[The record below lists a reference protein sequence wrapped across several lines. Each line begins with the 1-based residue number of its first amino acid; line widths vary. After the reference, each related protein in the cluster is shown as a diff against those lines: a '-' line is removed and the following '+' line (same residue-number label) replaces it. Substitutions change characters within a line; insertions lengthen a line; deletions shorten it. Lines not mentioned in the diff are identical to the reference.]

1 MFSIFRCVAHGTNR
15 GLHLIR
21 ISMEFLLFALLNLLS
36 IKHNNGMPRR
46 CSGHMKL
53 ISTEM
58 HVMFIKLSNTFMI
71 NKYVRLVYFSKANND
86 VLTNVKHF
94 FDESVG
100 LARSNTFFFCAY
112 WFLTTKMQD
121 EYQPTGLRPSGL
133 YLSLG
138 FIWGVIKMCHV
149 YCTSNYMYNSL
160 CH

>member
-21 ISMEFLLFALLNLLS
+21 ISMEFLLYALLNLLS

-58 HVMFIKLSNTFMI
+58 HVMFIKLSKTFMI

-100 LARSNTFFFCAY
+100 LARSNTFFFLRVLVLNNKNARRI
-112 WFLTTKMQD
+112 
-121 EYQPTGLRPSGL
+121 PALRPSGL

>member
-21 ISMEFLLFALLNLLS
+21 ISMEFLLYALLNLLS

-100 LARSNTFFFCAY
+100 LARSNTFFFLRVLVLNNKNARRIPAH
-112 WFLTTKMQD
+112 WPSAL
-121 EYQPTGLRPSGL
+121 GLIFESR
-133 YLSLG
+133 
-138 FIWGVIKMCHV
+138 V
-149 YCTSNYMYNSL
+149 YMGCYKDVPCL
-160 CH
+160 LH